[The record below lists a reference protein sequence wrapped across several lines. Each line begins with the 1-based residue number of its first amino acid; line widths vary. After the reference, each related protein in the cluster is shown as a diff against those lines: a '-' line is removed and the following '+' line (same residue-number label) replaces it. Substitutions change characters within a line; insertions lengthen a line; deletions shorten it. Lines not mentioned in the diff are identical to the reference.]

1 MRALFSTRAYL
12 RDTLSN
18 MAAYLSIWSLV
29 SFFYFAGIL
38 PIYIA
43 ILALLGFGGLAVAYV
58 HFLLHGNMLAMMI
71 LRMSQMN
78 YDLEDLA
85 LRRHGREFFVQQA
98 IQNTPPP
105 TRLYTPKNTVY
116 FWLNYLPWRLTVYTC
131 WGFAIIALLLVS
143 FVPIVG
149 PLIFSAMIS
158 PVVSRIYFSHYLRLK
173 KLSNR
178 DREARFYSNFGSYV
192 SFGFVAGQ
200 LEALPLFAG
209 IAYCSN
215 AIGVALMATEEMKS
229 EDSALPTT
237 PQVEDIVEHSVVT
250 T

>member
-1 MRALFSTRAYL
+1 M
-12 RDTLSN
+12 
-18 MAAYLSIWSLV
+18 
-29 SFFYFAGIL
+29 
-38 PIYIA
+38 
-43 ILALLGFGGLAVAYV
+43 
-58 HFLLHGNMLAMMI
+58 
-71 LRMSQMN
+71 
-78 YDLEDLA
+78 
-85 LRRHGREFFVQQA
+85 
-98 IQNTPPP
+98 
-105 TRLYTPKNTVY
+105 
-116 FWLNYLPWRLTVYTC
+116 YTC